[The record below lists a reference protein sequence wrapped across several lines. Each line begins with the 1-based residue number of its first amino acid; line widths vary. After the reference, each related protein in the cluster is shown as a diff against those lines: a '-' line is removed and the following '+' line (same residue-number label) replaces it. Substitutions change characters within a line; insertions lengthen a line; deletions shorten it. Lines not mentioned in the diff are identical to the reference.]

1 MGNNANGSAVQL
13 YYIEEVD
20 GAIPAVAP
28 EFKPIRYVSQ
38 GLTPNIQQID
48 TNEMNQNRQK
58 ATSRGGTYSVAG
70 EIAAEMSFGSFDD
83 LIQAAMQGTWT
94 ADVLT
99 IGKVERSFAIVERH
113 TDIDVDYVYRG
124 CRIST
129 MGISV
134 PLNAPVGLTF
144 GVMGTEAEAY
154 TMPADATFAAATT
167 TEIMVTTNI
176 ALTEA
181 GAELAYATEWS
192 ATLDN
197 GMEPIFALGSRSAY
211 NIANGIATVTG
222 SMSAYLIDG
231 VLWGKVL
238 NEDLTTHKIELVEGV
253 QKYTIELPRVRYT
266 QGQKQVSGPGAI
278 IPSYTLSAGYDGA
291 AGTTMKITRTA
302 A

>member
-1 MGNNANGSAVQL
+1 MGNTANGSGVSL
-13 YYIEEVD
+13 FYVEEVA
-20 GAIPAVAP
+20 GEIPATPA
-28 EFKPIRYVSQ
+28 FKPIRYVSQ

-48 TNEMNQNRQK
+48 TAEMNQLRQK
-58 ATSRGGTYSVAG
+58 STSRGGTYSVSG
-70 EIAAEMSFGSFDD
+70 DIAAEMSFGSFDE
-83 LIQAAMQGTWT
+83 LIEAAMQSTWA
-94 ADVLT
+94 ADVLV

-113 TDIDVDYVYRG
+113 TDIGVDYVYRG
-124 CRIST
+124 CRVNT
-129 MGISV
+129 MAINV

-144 GVMGTEAEAY
+144 GVMGTEAEEY
-154 TMPADATFAAATT
+154 TVPVDATFAEPTDS
-167 TEIMVTTNI
+167 EIMVTTNI

-181 GAELAYATEWS
+181 GVELAYATEWS

-197 GMEPIFALGSRSAY
+197 GMEPLFALGSRSAY
-211 NIANGIATVTG
+211 NISNGIATVTG